1 MLELSRSSLPLVIV
15 IDLDGTIIGDIT
27 PQIIT
32 FELAKSFKTAGVK
45 FVHDMTNLK
54 LKLKSG
60 IIRPYFDT
68 FVKSLNQMGNIE
80 FFVYTASEKTWAEFI
95 VKHIESATGIKIN
108 RPIFAR
114 NFCINHERE
123 YKKGLSYIRGSI
135 AKALKKKYNV
145 SFSSSDLLDNILI
158 VDNNNVYPNGDN
170 KHLILCP
177 TYGYRVPEN
186 VVAHINSEMFKQNY
200 TLIYSVLQKYMPMS
214 GISDYNQFQ
223 REFYTYY
230 LQLLTTNT
238 KHNSRYVSDK
248 FWLHLRDAILSHSI
262 TKFDEKSVKY
272 IKTILHQRLGNVHTL
287 TNPIASLQAQQT
299 RKSQTNTNHAIY
311 QRKNVKYSH
320 RPDRPNKTS
329 FF

>member
-1 MLELSRSSLPLVIV
+1 MSELTRSTLPLVIV

-32 FELAKSFKTAGVK
+32 FELAKSLKTAGVK
-45 FVHDMTNLK
+45 FVHDMSDLK

-114 NFCINHERE
+114 NFCINHDRE
-123 YKKGLSYIRGSI
+123 YKKGLSYIRASI
-135 AKALKKKYNV
+135 AKALKKKYNIA
-145 SFSSSDLLDNILI
+145 FSSSDLLDNILI

-177 TYGYRVPEN
+177 TYGYRVAEN
-186 VVAHINSEMFKQNY
+186 VVAHVNSEMFKQNH

-214 GISDYNQFQ
+214 GTSDYNQFQ

-230 LQLLTTNT
+230 LTLLTTNT

-248 FWLHLRDAILSHSI
+248 FWLHLRDALLSHSI

-272 IKTILHQRLGNVHTL
+272 IKTILHQRLGNGNTII
-287 TNPIASLQAQQT
+287 NPVASLQSQQS
-299 RKSQTNTNHAIY
+299 RKSQNNSNHAIY
-311 QRKNVKYSH
+311 QRKKYSH
-320 RPDRPNKTS
+320 RADRQNKTS